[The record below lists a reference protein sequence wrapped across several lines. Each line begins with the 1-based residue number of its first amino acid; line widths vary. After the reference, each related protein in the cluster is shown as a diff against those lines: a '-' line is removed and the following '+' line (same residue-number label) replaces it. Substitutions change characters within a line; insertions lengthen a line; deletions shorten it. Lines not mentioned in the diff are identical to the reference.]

1 MNPADVAHKRFVMR
15 WRGYDTAEVEAF
27 LRAVAD
33 QQQRLI
39 ERLSVATSPTPSPE
53 LGALLERLDRT
64 VRELGSLGAG
74 PTMRMVPS
82 ARVQARR

>member
-39 ERLSVATSPTPSPE
+39 ERLSTVTIPAPSPE
-53 LGALLERLDRT
+53 LRELLERLDRT
-64 VRELGSLGAG
+64 VRELGSLRAA
-74 PTMRMVPS
+74 PMRMVPP
-82 ARVQARR
+82 AQLQVLR